1 MILELATLLT
11 PEVAQ
16 AAGTA
21 ETLNWGFPPN
31 IAALLT
37 LSLLEIVLGVDN
49 IVFIAIVSEK
59 APAHLRRKVM
69 RIGLVA
75 GAGMRLLLLFSVTWL
90 MKMSTTLFTLWGQA
104 ISGKDLV
111 LIAGGGFLLVK
122 STLEIHHM
130 IAAHAHKDGHQDDHA
145 EPGAGRAAMKVAGG
159 LILQIMM
166 IDLVFSLDSV
176 ITAVGM
182 TKDMWAIIG
191 AIVIAVVVMLFAAEP
206 VAKFVG
212 RYPAMKT
219 LALAF
224 LIMIGVLLIADGFES
239 HLPRGYVYFAMVFS
253 IGVELVNMAAE
264 RKSNSGTRQDGAV

>member
-1 MILELATLLT
+1 MMLETIALLT

-16 AAGTA
+16 AAEAA
-21 ETLNWGFPPN
+21 EQLNWNFPPN

-37 LSLLEIVLGVDN
+37 LALLEIVLGVDN

-69 RIGLVA
+69 RIGLIA
-75 GAGMRLLLLFSVTWL
+75 GACMRLLLLFSVTWL
-90 MKMSTTLFTLWGQA
+90 MKMSATLFTVWGQA

-111 LIAGGGFLLVK
+111 LIVGGGFLLVK

-130 IAAHAHKDGHQDDHA
+130 IAAHGHKPGGHDDHA
-145 EPGAGRAAMKVAGG
+145 PADAKQAAMKVAGG

-191 AIVIAVVVMLFAAEP
+191 AIVMAVVVMLFAAEP
-206 VAKFVG
+206 VAKFVA

-253 IGVELVNMAAE
+253 IAVELVNMAAE
-264 RKSNSGTRQDGAV
+264 RKSKRGAATDAP